1 MTDLDLSEDD
11 DALDALIADITVDAD
26 GADEPLWAF
35 TQVLAD
41 ELTLPLEASLIGVP
55 VSVQQFD
62 DNGNTLRG
70 LTAACRLAH
79 GPAYRVAAYDL
90 AVPADSP
97 ADRLLRAYQRWLD
110 ANG

>member
-1 MTDLDLSEDD
+1 M
-11 DALDALIADITVDAD
+11 
-26 GADEPLWAF
+26 GF

-41 ELTLPLEASLIGVP
+41 ELTLPLQAWLIGVP

-62 DNGNTLRG
+62 YNGNKLHG
-70 LTAACRLAH
+70 LTADCRLAH
-79 GPAYRVAAYDL
+79 EREFRVAAYGP

-97 ADRLLRAYQRWLD
+97 SDRLLRAYRRWLD

>member
-1 MTDLDLSEDD
+1 MPDLDLSEDD

-70 LTAACRLAH
+70 LTADCRLAH